1 VRLISLLSC
10 NPETLQPCNL
20 ATFTMT
26 RYILNRL
33 AQMIPVVFGVLVVV
47 FIMLKLTPGDP
58 AAAMLG
64 IQATPE
70 ELVRVRHA
78 MGLDRPW
85 HVQFGIW
92 LGNALQGDL
101 GSSYISK
108 KPVTELLLTRLP
120 VTLELSIFAMLLA
133 ILIGIPA
140 GIISAARRYSWVD
153 YLITS
158 LALFGVSMPS
168 FWFAILLIYL
178 FSLYLGW
185 LPASGYMPWSRGVWP
200 HIRSL
205 IMPGLALGL
214 FLMGAL
220 VRFCRTSMIETLVQ
234 DYVRTARA
242 KGISQTLILLRH
254 ALKNA
259 LIPTVTVLGIQFGAL
274 LGGAIIIETIFAFPG
289 IGTMMLTAVN
299 QRDYPVVQG
308 VTLVVAIAFTLSNLL
323 VDILY
328 TWLNPRIR
336 YE

>member
-1 VRLISLLSC
+1 MS
-10 NPETLQPCNL
+10 
-20 ATFTMT
+20 

-33 AQMIPVVFGVLVVV
+33 TQMIPVLFGVLVAV

-58 AAAMLG
+58 ATAMLG
-64 IQATPE
+64 VQATPD
-70 ELVRVRHA
+70 ELERVRHA

-85 HVQFGIW
+85 HIQFGIW

-108 KPVTELLLTRLP
+108 KPVSELILTRLP
-120 VTLELSIFAMLLA
+120 VTLELSLFAMILA
-133 ILIGIPA
+133 VIIGIPA
-140 GIISAARRYSWVD
+140 GILSAARRYSWVD
-153 YLITS
+153 YVITS

-168 FWFAILLIYL
+168 FWFAILLILL
-178 FSLYLGW
+178 FSLQLGW
-185 LPASGYMPWSRGVWP
+185 LPASGYMPWERGIWP
-200 HIRSL
+200 HLRSL

-234 DYVRTARA
+234 DYIRTARA
-242 KGISQTLILLRH
+242 KGISQSLLLMRH

-259 LIPTVTVLGIQFGAL
+259 LIPTVTVMGIQFGAL

-323 VDILY
+323 VDVLY

>member
-1 VRLISLLSC
+1 MS
-10 NPETLQPCNL
+10 
-20 ATFTMT
+20 

-33 AQMIPVVFGVLVVV
+33 AQILPVLFGVLVAV
-47 FIMLKLTPGDP
+47 FVMLKITPGDP

-64 IQATPE
+64 VQASPE
-70 ELVRVRHA
+70 ELERVRHA

-85 HVQFGIW
+85 HIQFGIW
-92 LGNALQGDL
+92 LGNALTGDL

-108 KPVTELLLTRLP
+108 KPVTELILTRLP

-133 ILIGIPA
+133 VIIGIPA
-140 GIISAARRYSWVD
+140 GILSAARRYSWVD

-168 FWFAILLIYL
+168 FWFAILLILL
-178 FSLYLGW
+178 FSLNLGW
-185 LPASGYMPWSRGVWP
+185 LSASGYMPWERGVWP
-200 HIRSL
+200 HLRSL

-234 DYVRTARA
+234 DYVRTAKA
-242 KGISQTLILLRH
+242 KGMGRSMILMRH

-308 VTLVVAIAFTLSNLL
+308 VTLIVAVAFTLSNLL

>member
-1 VRLISLLSC
+1 
-10 NPETLQPCNL
+10 
-20 ATFTMT
+20 MT
-26 RYILNRL
+26 RYILNRIV
-33 AQMIPVVFGVLVVV
+33 QMVPVLFGVLVAV
-47 FIMLKLTPGDP
+47 FLMLKLTPGDP
-58 AAAMLG
+58 AAALLG

-70 ELVRVRHA
+70 ELERVRRA
-78 MGLDRPW
+78 MGLDQPW
-85 HVQFGIW
+85 HIQFGIW

-101 GSSYISK
+101 GTSYISK
-108 KPVTELLLTRLP
+108 KPVSELLLTRLP
-120 VTLELSIFAMLLA
+120 VTLELTIFAMLLA
-133 ILIGIPA
+133 VIIGIPA
-140 GIISAARRYSWVD
+140 GILSAARRYSWVD

-168 FWFAILLIYL
+168 FWFAILLILL

-185 LPASGYMPWSRGVWP
+185 LPASGYMPWERGLWL

-220 VRFCRTSMIETLVQ
+220 VRFSRTSMIETLVQ

-242 KGISQTLILLRH
+242 KGLAQSLILSRH

-289 IGTMMLTAVN
+289 IGTLMLTAVN
-299 QRDYPVVQG
+299 QRDFPVVQG
-308 VTLVVAIAFTLSNLL
+308 ATLIVAVAFTLSNLL

>member
-1 VRLISLLSC
+1 
-10 NPETLQPCNL
+10 
-20 ATFTMT
+20 
-26 RYILNRL
+26 
-33 AQMIPVVFGVLVVV
+33 
-47 FIMLKLTPGDP
+47 
-58 AAAMLG
+58 MLG
-64 IQATPE
+64 IQATPD
-70 ELVRVRHA
+70 ELARVRHA

-85 HVQFGIW
+85 HIQFGIW
-92 LGNALQGDL
+92 LGNALTGDL

-108 KPVTELLLTRLP
+108 KPVTELILTRLP
-120 VTLELSIFAMLLA
+120 VTLELSIFAMILA
-133 ILIGIPA
+133 VIVGIPA

-153 YLITS
+153 YTITS

-168 FWFAILLIYL
+168 FWFAILLILL
-178 FSLYLGW
+178 FSLSLGW
-185 LPASGYMPWSRGVWP
+185 LPASGYVPWSRGVWP
-200 HIRSL
+200 HLRTL

-220 VRFCRTSMIETLVQ
+220 VRFCRTPMIETLVQ
-234 DYVRTARA
+234 DYIRTAKA
-242 KGISQTLILLRH
+242 KGLGQSVLLIRH

-299 QRDYPVVQG
+299 QRDFPVVQG
-308 VTLVVAIAFTLSNLL
+308 VTLVVAIAFTLTNLL